1 MKRIAMP
8 AKIQRESAEQQLVR
22 LTDLLET
29 GTLAQV
35 RTLLKALRPAEIAD
49 FLEALKPVD
58 RLIVWKLVDPQVSGE
73 VLVELNEDV
82 RSRLIEATD
91 IEDLVAAAGSLE
103 PDDLA
108 DIVEDLPQAVLH
120 QVLLSMDKQDRRRFT
135 KVLSYA
141 EDTAGG
147 LMNVD
152 TLTVRPNIAL
162 DVVLRYLRR
171 RGSMPDLTDSLFVV
185 DRHDAFVG
193 VLPLSILLTNDPQRT
208 VKELMLKDAEA
219 VPAEMPAAEVAL
231 LFERHDLVS
240 APVLDEQGKLVGRI
254 TVDDVVDVIRE
265 EAEHSFMGMAGLDEA
280 QDMFAP
286 IALSAKRRAVWLGIN
301 LCTALL
307 ASWVIGLFEA
317 ILEKAVALA
326 ILMPIVASMG
336 GIAGSQTLT
345 LVIRGLALRRIGQAN
360 ASLLLRKELAIGAL
374 NGLLWSFVV
383 AAVAVLWFHNMQI
396 GLLIA
401 SALIINLL
409 CAALAGALIPLL
421 LSRLGIDPAIAGGV
435 LLTTVTDVIGFMA
448 FLGLATIFL
457 S

>member
-1 MKRIAMP
+1 MP